1 MLKIKIKQC
10 CEQYTKLSMSHKVI
24 VTSFTFWALQAI
36 PKWGFVLLGDG
47 ETAANFMTIFITP
60 VGG

>member
-1 MLKIKIKQC
+1 MLKTKIKQYC
-10 CEQYTKLSMSHKVI
+10 ARYTELSMSHKVI
-24 VTSFTFWALQAI
+24 LTSFVFWALQAI

-47 ETAANFMTIFITP
+47 EMAANVMTFFITP

>member
-1 MLKIKIKQC
+1 MLKTKIKQC
-10 CEQYTKLSMSHKVI
+10 CARYAELSMSHKVI
-24 VTSFTFWALQAI
+24 LTSFVFWALQAI

-47 ETAANFMTIFITP
+47 EMAANVMTIFITP